1 VIIVEDREA
10 IEIYKELSKM
20 NAKLTVDVAS
30 KLDKMTDN
38 ILQMNDQNI
47 LHNREVMVLLKLMSG
62 KFYKLIIALIA
73 VLALLAL
80 GEKAVEVF
88 SRFVI

>member
-1 VIIVEDREA
+1 MIIVEDREA